1 MTLQARCKRVGH
13 IPSSWFKKGFRAWI
27 CAMTT
32 ATTGICFAGYASSN
46 LCLCRLFG
54 SLAQTDARGWW
65 HSAVIL
71 FLQQLLLLLLP
82 VTIIMIMI
90 STITIVAI
98 ITKIMMVNIS
108 AQLAGNM
115 GHMRRDTGQGRD
127 VLRLQDLNPKP

>member
-1 MTLQARCKRVGH
+1 MDMCH
-13 IPSSWFKKGFRAWI
+13 DH
-27 CAMTT
+27 T
-32 ATTGICFAGYASSN
+32 ATTGICYAGYASSN
-46 LCLCRLFG
+46 LCLCGLFG
-54 SLAQTDARGWW
+54 SLAKTDARGWW

-108 AQLAGNM
+108 TAQLAGNM